1 MKGLSSSSHLSSSN
15 RHLVSKT
22 LNKKVVI
29 TSSHPSPQ
37 RIESVLSPFSSLDEH
52 TIKRKRERKR
62 LQDLKE
68 IWKYIQCSKKG
79 GMLDIYLYLTDM
91 MSESSSDTIKDT
103 ANTMIEYLDSTC
115 MRGS

>member
-1 MKGLSSSSHLSSSN
+1 MKGISAGGKLSASSKSSLPPSSTKN
-15 RHLVSKT
+15 VSLKQT
-22 LNKKVVI
+22 L
-29 TSSHPSPQ
+29 PSAQ
-37 RIESVLSPFSSLDEH
+37 HIESILSPFSFLDEH
-52 TIKRKRERKR
+52 TIKRKKERKR

-68 IWKYIQCSKKG
+68 IWKYIQCSQKG
-79 GMLDIYLYLTDM
+79 ELLDIYLHLNDM